1 MKTVAHVLAKK
12 QSSHNLVDADTKVN
26 EALAVMKTLDVNYVV
41 VLKNGKYTGI
51 FTERDYAQ
59 KVLMMGKPGELTKVE
74 EVMSSNLPTVSSN
87 DSVQNCMMLMNA
99 YKTRYLPVFDA
110 FTFRDVVSM
119 NDLVSLSMN
128 KQHEEL
134 LSRSSERIF

>member
-1 MKTVAHVLAKK
+1 MKTVTQVLAKK
-12 QSSHNLVDADTKVN
+12 QTSHNLVDANTKVS
-26 EALAVMKTLDVNYVV
+26 EALSMMKTLDVNYVI
-41 VLKNGKYTGI
+41 VLKNGKYVGI

-59 KVLMMGKPGELTKVE
+59 KVLLVGKSGEMTKVE
-74 EVMSSNLPTVSSN
+74 EVMSCNLPTVSSG

-110 FTFRDVVSM
+110 FTFRDVISM
-119 NDLVSLSMN
+119 NDLISLHMN